1 MANTVIQLKH
11 STLTGNVPSTL
22 ANGEISINNRD
33 GKFFYSTP
41 AGAIITHYPYT
52 GPAGL
57 NQEIQFNDSGS
68 LGSNSGLTYSKTNS
82 VLTVNGAVIVAGV
95 NVAPRIQLAYNH
107 ANAAFLQANTPDYVA
122 NSAAIYANGAFSK
135 ANNALP
141 NATGTFSGTLSV
153 TETFRSLQSI
163 GDEGGQIDLATSAT
177 NQSLSGGFVSIDIF
191 QNKLRIFESGG
202 TNRGAYID
210 LANGTTAGV
219 GTNLLQPSSSTDGW
233 ARNQANAAFNQANT
247 PSHVANS
254 AAIYANGAFAA
265 ANAASNSATS
275 AGNYANGA
283 FLQANTPSHVA
294 NSAAIYANGAFAAAN
309 AATATDATQNN
320 SITAAFNTGNA
331 AFIQANTPSHVANS
345 AAIYANG
352 AFAAANASAAID
364 VTQNNSIT
372 AAFIRANNSLNANV
386 GGTVTGNV
394 VVIGNVVA
402 TVLSTTGSN
411 GTISSANAI
420 FSNYI
425 FAANGNVDLYVY
437 SSRAYNHANAAFNQ
451 ANTGGGGADQFAR
464 NQANAAFIQA
474 NTPSHVANSAAIYAN
489 GAFAAANASAAIDV
503 TQNNNITVALN
514 TGNAAF
520 IQANAAFIQ
529 ANTPSHVAN
538 SAAIYANGA
547 FAAANASAAIDVTQN
562 NNITVALNTGNAA
575 FIQANAAFNKANNNA
590 NVEIKTLSTLADGT
604 SSTYALGFIPT
615 SNTGVI
621 VSIGGVVQ
629 TEIVDYIITTSNST
643 ISFTDPPPANE
654 RIRVAGFGI
663 VTPYFLDVANSAGA
677 VVVSFNGVGDG
688 VTQGYN
694 IGFRPDSGNTIF
706 VSIGG
711 ILQPEDAFT
720 VNPATNTVTFITAP
734 QSGENI
740 RVVGYNKVNPYY
752 IQYVSS
758 NVSVSTFETTANGN
772 YTTFNLGFLPQA
784 REVLIVS
791 IDGVIQPITSYT
803 VDNIQQT
810 ITFDVAP
817 GNNELVRVITMYTTA
832 NAFITPDASITTTKL
847 DAGVTGNINGSFTK
861 ANLAFNQANAAFIT
875 ANSATTGKAIAMS
888 IVFGG

>member
-22 ANGEISINNRD
+22 ANGELSINSRD

-57 NQEIQFNDSGS
+57 NQEVQFNDSGV
-68 LGSNSGLTYSKTNS
+68 LGTNSGLTFSKTTG
-82 VLTVNGAVIVAGV
+82 VFTAPIVASSNNGNGTNFKVGDDAWIGDV
-95 NVAPRIQLAYNH
+95 NNADTLRIAGQQNVNNAYIIFGASN
-107 ANAAFLQANTPDYVA
+107 ANTLGRAGSGPLTYT
-122 NSAAIYANGAFSK
+122 GAFT
-135 ANNALP
+135 
-141 NATGTFSGTLSV
+141 ATGILSGLELNST
-153 TETFRSLQSI
+153 QSS
-163 GDEGGQIDLATSAT
+163 GDEGGQINLALAAT
-177 NQSLSGGFVSIDIF
+177 NTTLNGSVAIDIY
-191 QNKLRIFESGG
+191 QNKLRIFETSG
-202 TNRGAYID
+202 TNRGVFID
-210 LANGTTAGV
+210 MANNASSGV

-233 ARNQANAAFNQANT
+233 ARNQANAAFTHANAAFNQANT
-247 PSHVANS
+247 GGG
-254 AAIYANGAFAA
+254 GADQFARNQ
-265 ANAASNSATS
+265 ANA
-275 AGNYANGA
+275 A

-425 FAANGNVDLYVY
+425 FAANGNVDLYIY

-464 NQANAAFIQA
+464 N
-474 NTPSHVANSAAIYAN
+474 
-489 GAFAAANASAAIDV
+489 
-503 TQNNNITVALN
+503 
-514 TGNAAF
+514 
-520 IQANAAFIQ
+520 QANAAFIQ